1 MQYAYCGIDNRV
13 WEAAPFSCLPS
24 DQLSLYRD
32 SLSCTEC
39 NALAWFRRS
48 STHGHPAHFCAHH
61 EPTCQLR
68 AEYLVVD
75 GDQGDGTDVVDQVQ
89 SSGDIVVRLSD
100 DQGGDIDVLERD
112 NVPTGPDG
120 QGGRSHRTRG
130 RDLYSNQ
137 QFTLRRVLHRLVQ
150 SPDFRRSQANISFFR
165 PDGRPLI
172 EGRVSGVTRAFSEIT
187 PADDGQAKFFWGPI
201 TSARRDNTG
210 KIWLNTSPQYQSVSV
225 VIFDDIAEDFLN
237 AFGIEDLDELA
248 GAHVLVSGRCAYT
261 GQRGVKPI
269 IWCGALYQVVIRRY
283 RSSSLQVA
291 G

>member
-1 MQYAYCGIDNRV
+1 MQYALCGIDNRV
-13 WEAAPFSCLPS
+13 WEAANFSRLPS
-24 DQLSLYRD
+24 AQLSQYRD
-32 SLSCTEC
+32 SLICVEC
-39 NALAWFRRS
+39 SALAWFRRA

-68 AEYLVVD
+68 AEYAVVD
-75 GDQGDGTDVVDQVQ
+75 SDQGDGTEIVDQVQ

-100 DQGGDIDVLERD
+100 DHGGDIDVLPRD
-112 NVPTGPDG
+112 DVPVGPPG
-120 QGGRSHRTRG
+120 EGGRSHRTRG
-130 RDLYSNQ
+130 RDIYSNQ
-137 QFTLRRVLHRLVQ
+137 EFTLRRVLHRLVQ

-187 PADDGQAKFFWGPI
+187 TADDDQAKFYWGPI
-201 TSARRDNTG
+201 TSARFDRDG
-210 KIWLNTSPQYQSVSV
+210 KIWLNSSPQYQSVSV
-225 VIFDDIAEDFLN
+225 VLFADIADDFLE

-261 GQRGVKPI
+261 GERGVKPI
-269 IWCGALYQVVIRRY
+269 VWCGALYQIVIRRY
-283 RSSSLQVA
+283 RAANLQAA